1 MFTPLL
7 HPLLF
12 VLIATIA
19 ALPIASRQAPK
30 PAYFL
35 LVGDSTTAKPK
46 EASYGITGG
55 WGDGFLALL
64 SKPASG
70 VNYGHN
76 GRTTVDYRSGGDFAN
91 VIKDVKENKDGK
103 EVWVTIQVC
112 VVYWWGGER
121 ADLGYVVWP

>member
-1 MFTPLL
+1 MIPPLL
-7 HPLLF
+7 SPLFLT
-12 VLIATIA
+12 LITTIT

-64 SKPASG
+64 QKPASG

-76 GRTTVDYRSGGDFAN
+76 GRTTIDYRTGGDFGN
-91 VIKDVKENKDGK
+91 VIRDLKSNKEGR
-103 EVWVTIQVC
+103 EVWVTIQVGA
-112 VVYWWGGER
+112 VHWRGEA
-121 ADLGYVVWP
+121 ADWEM